1 MKLLPYDTFEIRT
14 SLTLEEIITA
24 LKKEVEP
31 RKWFRWFSRDQVVFE
46 GDVSR
51 DGFKIGRII
60 NYRNS
65 FAPIIRG
72 TFKQSPNGTTVLIR
86 MNLHPLVIVF
96 LCIWL
101 SGFIGFFLSL
111 NYPLFV
117 PFAIML
123 LFISVMVLGGFW
135 YEVQE
140 TKPKLISI
148 LNGQIKSE
156 QIAQADR
163 E

>member
-1 MKLLPYDTFEIRT
+1 MKLLPYNTFEIHT
-14 SLTLEEIITA
+14 SLSLEEIIAA

-31 RKWFRWFSRDQVVFE
+31 KKFLRLSWRNYAFFE

-51 DGFKIGRII
+51 EGFKITRII
-60 NYRNS
+60 KYRNS

-72 TFKQSPNGTTVLIR
+72 TFKQSPTGTSVLIR
-86 MNLHPLVIVF
+86 MSLHPFVIVF

-101 SGFIGFFLSL
+101 GVFISCFLAQH
-111 NYPLFV
+111 YPLFV
-117 PFAIML
+117 PVMIIL
-123 LFISVMVLGGFW
+123 IFISVMVLGGFW

-148 LNGQIKSE
+148 LNGQIKNE
-156 QIAQADR
+156 QIAQANRD
-163 E
+163 